1 VVTASFRKHMPE
13 IITSQFDIMLYV
25 YEMGNDLRR
34 SVETGRGSEGSFM
47 NLVIEG
53 YRPTC

>member
-1 VVTASFRKHMPE
+1 MPE

-34 SVETGRGSEGSFM
+34 PVETGRGSEASFM